1 VEGLNRHP
9 KKENAMPQYMFSV
22 NHEVGE
28 ELPTGDDVQ
37 RMFTQVD
44 AFNQKVTD
52 AGIWV
57 FGGGLEPIET
67 TTTVDATG
75 HEPIITDGPFT
86 EAKEWIG
93 GFWVLEAP
101 DLDAA
106 LKLAIE
112 ASAACEGRVEVRPFQ
127 SE

>member
-1 VEGLNRHP
+1 MHTDEG
-9 KKENAMPQYMFSV
+9 ETSPQ
-22 NHEVGE
+22 GE
-28 ELPTGDDVQ
+28 DLQ
-37 RMFTQVD
+37 RMYTQVE
-44 AFNQKVTD
+44 AFNQKVRD
-52 AGIWV
+52 AGLWV
-57 FGGGLEPIET
+57 FGGGLEPIEA

-75 HEPIITDGPFT
+75 TDPIITDGPFA

-127 SE
+127 PE